1 MKNKKLFIILAV
13 AFVGVGTS
21 LAVKNQ
27 LQAEKLLDLCN
38 SGDTE
43 SCDELREGQYKSVT
57 NPTWIKNNRHT
68 KLNGVLSEEQEKYYR
83 DNYVFEKPKSKL
95 RKEIDLVRFCEDL
108 IKENLKDPSSYKRLT
123 SRNEQI
129 RTGIIRYS
137 GTNSFGGR
145 VQESFK
151 CFDP

>member
-1 MKNKKLFIILAV
+1 MKNKNLFIILAV
-13 AFVGVGTS
+13 AFVGVGIGF
-21 LAVKNQ
+21 AVKDQ
-27 LQAEKLLDLCN
+27 IQAEKLLDLCN
-38 SGDTE
+38 LGDIK
-43 SCDELREGQYKSVT
+43 SCDELPEGKYTSVI

-68 KLNGVLSEEQEKYYR
+68 KLDGVLSKEQEKYYR
-83 DNYVFEKPKSKL
+83 DNYVFEKPK
-95 RKEIDLVRFCEDL
+95 KEVKNIDLVRLCEDL
-108 IKENLKDPSSYKRLT
+108 IKENLKDPGSYKRLT

-129 RTGIIRYS
+129 ATGIIRYS